1 MLFSPSLLLIF
12 YIFLSSISI
21 IKASLEDYDKYYKY
35 RTIDEILYTIRAF
48 EDYLFEKKI
57 PIERNIHI
65 FYQERIHLIG
75 YIRNTIIIQYPLF
88 EDINLFLSIFHSPSI
103 QLVKKYYLAVLKTKK
118 GDFWFDGLPIARNT
132 KGSKIIKA
140 ILLED

>member
-57 PIERNIHI
+57 PIEMNIHI

-75 YIRNTIIIQYPLF
+75 YILNTIIIQYPLF
-88 EDINLFLSIFHSPSI
+88 EDINLF
-103 QLVKKYYLAVLKTKK
+103 
-118 GDFWFDGLPIARNT
+118 
-132 KGSKIIKA
+132 
-140 ILLED
+140 